1 MPLSVEMHSGHW
13 TVDAADV
20 LCIQVAMTSLW
31 FTVDSWCSWCVVYAG
46 CNDVLVVYC
55 GLLMQLMC
63 CVYRLQW
70 RPCGLLWT
78 VDADDVLSMQV
89 AMTSLWF
96 TVVSWCSWCVVY
108 TGCNDVLVVYC
119 GQLMQLMCCV
129 YRLQWRP
136 CCLLW
141 TVDAA
146 DVLSMQVAMM
156 SLWFTV
162 DCWCSWCVVY
172 AGCNDVLVV
181 YCGQLMQLM
190 CCVYRLQWHPCGLLW
205 TVDAAD
211 VLSIQVAMMS
221 LWFTV
226 DCWCRWCVVYAGCN
240 DVLVVYC
247 GQLMQLMCCLYRLQ
261 WRPCG
266 LLWTVD
272 AADVLSIQV
281 AMTSLWFTV
290 DSWCSWCVV
299 YTGCN
304 DVLVVYCGQLMQL
317 MCCLYR
323 LQWRP
328 CGLLWTIDAADVLS
342 IQVAMTSL
350 WFTVDSWCSWC
361 VVYTGCNDVLVVL
374 GGFGNQQMPVDTV
387 EKFDPKTQ
395 EWQPLPV
402 RLSASIVFTICILLF
417 PWWVDVII

>member
-136 CCLLW
+136 CGSRW
-141 TVDAA
+141 VWQSADACRHGWKVWPQDTRMA
-146 DVLSMQVAMM
+146 AITGSFICQHSFHHLHFVVSMM
-156 SLWFTV
+156 SR
-162 DCWCSWCVVY
+162 
-172 AGCNDVLVV
+172 CNHINNAVIE
-181 YCGQLMQLM
+181 
-190 CCVYRLQWHPCGLLW
+190 RSLL
-205 TVDAAD
+205 D
-211 VLSIQVAMMS
+211 
-221 LWFTV
+221 
-226 DCWCRWCVVYAGCN
+226 
-240 DVLVVYC
+240 
-247 GQLMQLMCCLYRLQ
+247 
-261 WRPCG
+261 
-266 LLWTVD
+266 
-272 AADVLSIQV
+272 
-281 AMTSLWFTV
+281 
-290 DSWCSWCVV
+290 
-299 YTGCN
+299 
-304 DVLVVYCGQLMQL
+304 
-317 MCCLYR
+317 
-323 LQWRP
+323 
-328 CGLLWTIDAADVLS
+328 
-342 IQVAMTSL
+342 
-350 WFTVDSWCSWC
+350 
-361 VVYTGCNDVLVVL
+361 
-374 GGFGNQQMPVDTV
+374 
-387 EKFDPKTQ
+387 
-395 EWQPLPV
+395 
-402 RLSASIVFTICILLF
+402 
-417 PWWVDVII
+417 DVIMSNAKGA